1 MARGRMMDRRISKS
15 KKLAKLKTDKA
26 RLLYHMIY
34 PHVDSSGRYSGDPL
48 DIKED
53 CVPRLKYPVKKIVEC
68 LLDLDDV
75 ELITLYAIK
84 GIAYFQI
91 ERFEDF
97 QTIRKDATGKPTREA
112 TSIIPPYGKRT
123 PALLQQYSR
132 STALLSL
139 SLRLSLRK
147 EGRKEDKQIY
157 FSFEEAG
164 WKNIKEEHIKGWK
177 QAYPACD
184 IIIELY
190 KMREWLLA
198 NPDRAKS
205 NYRRFIVNWLTSQQD
220 KGGTKGIDKQRFS
233 GIKEWYEGELKK
245 GTHETK

>member
-1 MARGRMMDRRISKS
+1 MDRRISKS

-34 PHVDSSGRYSGDPL
+34 PHTDREGRYSGDPL

-53 CVPRLKYPVKKIVEC
+53 CVPRLKYSVKKIVEF

-75 ELITLYAIK
+75 ELITLYAVK
-84 GIAYFQI
+84 GVPYLQI
-91 ERFEDF
+91 ERFGDF
-97 QTIRKDATGKPTREA
+97 QTIRKDREA
-112 TSIIPPYGKRT
+112 ASIIDHYGRRA
-123 PALLQQYSR
+123 PALLLSYIR
-132 STALLSL
+132 SAPLLSL
-139 SLRLSLRK
+139 SINISLKK
-147 EGRKEDKQIY
+147 EGRKEDKQMF
-157 FSFEEAG
+157 FSFEDAK
-164 WKNIKEEHIKGWK
+164 WINIKEEHIKGWK

-198 NPDRAKS
+198 NPAQAKS
-205 NYRRFIVNWLTSQQD
+205 NYRRFIVNWLTSQQN

-233 GIKEWYEGELKK
+233 GIKEWYEGELEK
-245 GTHETK
+245 GTHEAK

>member
-15 KKLAKLKTDKA
+15 KKLAALKTDKA

-84 GIAYFQI
+84 GIPYFQM

-97 QTIRKDATGKPTREA
+97 QTIRKDEKGKPTREA
-112 TSIIPPYGKRT
+112 VSSIPPYGKRT
-123 PALLQQYSR
+123 PALLQHYSR
-132 STALLSL
+132 SPALLSL
-139 SLRLSLRK
+139 NISISLRK
-147 EGRKEDKQIY
+147 EGRKEDKEMF
-157 FSFEEAG
+157 FSFEDAK
-164 WKNIKEEHIKGWK
+164 WINIKEEHIKGWK

-184 IIIELY
+184 IVIELF

-198 NPDRAKS
+198 NPDKAKS
-205 NYRRFIVNWLTSQQD
+205 KYRRFIVNWLNSQQN
-220 KGGTKGIDKQRFS
+220 KGGTRGVDKQKFS
-233 GIKEWYEGELKK
+233 GIKEWYEGELEK
-245 GTHETK
+245 GTHEAK

>member
-34 PHVDSSGRYSGDPL
+34 PHTDSSGRYSGDPL
-48 DIKED
+48 DIQED
-53 CVPRLKYPVKKIVEC
+53 CVPRLKYSVKKIVEC
-68 LLDLDDV
+68 LVDLHDV

-84 GIAYFQI
+84 GIPYFQI
-91 ERFEDF
+91 ERFLDF
-97 QTIRKDATGKPTREA
+97 QTIRKDAVGKPTREA
-112 TSIIPPYGKRT
+112 VSIIPPYGKRT

-132 STALLSL
+132 SAPLLSL
-139 SLRLSLRK
+139 SLNISLRK
-147 EGRKEDKQIY
+147 EGRKEDKEIY
-157 FSFEEAG
+157 FSFNDAE
-164 WKNIKEEHIKGWK
+164 WKNIKEDYISGWK

-198 NPDRAKS
+198 NPDKAKS

-233 GIKEWYEGELKK
+233 GIKQWYEDKLKERADAEK
-245 GTHETK
+245 